1 MKKTKKES
9 STKDS
14 LVFQEGPPNKKVW
27 QFIDYHL
34 KPIMLNGF
42 SHIRDS
48 DHFLDK
54 MEISENVLSVT
65 VDVMGLYPSNQGW
78 FECSQWSS

>member
-1 MKKTKKES
+1 
-9 STKDS
+9 
-14 LVFQEGPPNKKVW
+14 
-27 QFIDYHL
+27 
-34 KPIMLNGF
+34 MLNGL
-42 SHIRDS
+42 SHIGDS

-78 FECSQWSS
+78 FECFQ